1 MKRKL
6 IATLLITGLL
16 ASGLSV
22 FAFATTTDND
32 SAEPESTSVIS
43 SETAST
49 EETEAEETVVSD
61 VRPGMTEKR
70 IQALAEQ
77 QEAENDPVWLAA
89 QAARL
94 AVRDAH
100 LDADEEI
107 SIIVPGNVASPDTI
121 INYGIHQ
128 FEDISSDFFLVTNV
142 AFTSIDIGDGNP
154 QLLNAYVDYDVA
166 GASDYLSTTTS
177 FTFKTQLEIT
187 YNGGRS
193 TMTLVDTSN
202 SYTIGTFTDG
212 YANYSKTFDLSGYKN
227 ITQVYV
233 FTRIVTTDN
242 SLVYYPITLQ
252 KTIAQILAQGN
263 G

>member
-22 FAFATTTDND
+22 FAFAATTDND

-49 EETEAEETVVSD
+49 EETEAKETVVSD

-89 QAARL
+89 KTARL

-100 LDADEEI
+100 LAAAAKA
-107 SIIVPGNVASPDTI
+107 SPVASGNVVLPDAV
-121 INYGIHQ
+121 INYGMNRY
-128 FEDISSDFFLVTNV
+128 EDISSDLFLVANV
-142 AFTSIDIGDGNP
+142 AFTNIGGGNP
-154 QLLNAYVDYDVA
+154 QLLNACVDYDVA

-177 FTFKTQLEIT
+177 FAFKTQLVIT
-187 YNGGRS
+187 YNGGSS
-193 TMTLVDTSN
+193 TVTLTDTSD

-242 SLVYYPITLQ
+242 SLVYYPLTLQ